1 MRGVPSGGGAVV
13 FGVASTSQFP
23 LRQVAPL
30 AAPPWRP
37 IGVSAT
43 RHEQRDA
50 TVGGLRLRY
59 VDVRPREENAPP
71 LVLLHG
77 LASRLEEY
85 EDLVEWLRAGRRIVV
100 MDLPGNGYSDKP
112 ARRYTLGL
120 LEDAV
125 LGLLDRIGLGQADLG
140 GGSLGGN
147 LTLRLAHREPGRFR
161 RLAPW
166 APGGAWQPKPA
177 LAWLQGVLRTVATAA
192 FWPTVWVQSRF
203 WYHPSWPPRAR
214 ALAEAFAHY
223 REVHGPGFVSMYFDL
238 AREQLA
244 TSLFPIAPAVRQPTL
259 MLWGDQDHALG
270 MGHGVRRLVEL
281 MPDARLSVL
290 PGVRHSVANEA
301 PAELGRRIDTFLR
314 DL

>member
-1 MRGVPSGGGAVV
+1 M
-13 FGVASTSQFP
+13 ASTSQVP
-23 LRQVAPL
+23 LSRL
-30 AAPPWRP
+30 AALAPTSALPSRP
-37 IGVSAT
+37 ASVSVT
-43 RHEQRDA
+43 RHEQRDV
-50 TVGGLRLRY
+50 TVLGGLRLRY
-59 VDVRPREENAPP
+59 VDVRPPEPDDGSPP

-85 EDLVEWLRAGRRIVV
+85 ENLVEVLRPRRRVIV

-112 ARRYTLGL
+112 ARAYSLQL

-125 LGLLDRIGLGQADLG
+125 LGLLDQLDPLDRSGDRTFDLG

-161 RLAPW
+161 RLVSW
-166 APGGAWQPKPA
+166 APGGAWEPKPV
-177 LAWLQGVLRTVATAA
+177 LAWLQGVLKGAAA

-244 TSLFPIAPAVRQPTL
+244 TSLFPIAPQIPHRT
-259 MLWGDQDHALG
+259 MMMWGDQDHALG
-270 MGHGVRRLVEL
+270 MGRGVKRLAKL
-281 MPDARLSVL
+281 LPDARLSVFA
-290 PGVRHSVANEA
+290 GVRHAVANEV
-301 PAELGRRIDTFLR
+301 PEELGRRIEAFL
-314 DL
+314 DEP

>member
-1 MRGVPSGGGAVV
+1 
-13 FGVASTSQFP
+13 VASTSQFP

-30 AAPPWRP
+30 AAAAPSTPWRP
-37 IGVSAT
+37 IRVSTT

-50 TVGGLRLRY
+50 MVGGLRLRY

-77 LASRLEEY
+77 LASRIEEY
-85 EDLVEWLRAGRRIVV
+85 EDLVEGLRAGRRIVV

-125 LGLLDRIGLGQADLG
+125 LGLLDQLDVPQVDLG

-147 LTLRLAHREPGRFR
+147 LTLRLAHREADRFR

-166 APGGAWQPKPA
+166 APGGAWEPKPV
-177 LAWLQGVLRTVATAA
+177 LAWLQTVLQSAASTA

-203 WYHPSWPPRAR
+203 WYHPSWPLRAR
-214 ALAEAFAHY
+214 ALAQAFAHY

-244 TSLFPIAPAVRQPTL
+244 TSLFPIAPTVRQPTL

-270 MGHGVRRLVEL
+270 MGHGVRRLVAL

-314 DL
+314 DG